1 MKSSASLTNRQKAR
15 PPAHTKL
22 TVLGSTGSIGLNTLD
37 IVRQFPQKFRI
48 EALSCRNSIE
58 RLVEQIKEFKPRL
71 VCVDTNEQVRELRE
85 TFGRGDSGPETVFV
99 WGAEGLAQISS
110 DPEVDLVVA
119 GIVGA
124 AGLGPTFSAVEA
136 GKTVAVANKEPLVM
150 AGELFVK
157 TAKKTG
163 AKLLPTDSEHNA
175 IFQALHDEPP
185 ERIARLILT
194 ASGGPFRDLPL
205 EEFEKITLAEA
216 LNHPN
221 WEMGRKISID
231 SATMMNKGLEIIE
244 AHWLFNTPV
253 ENIDVLMQRESI
265 IHSMVEFID
274 GSFLAQMGLPDM
286 RVPIAYCLGWP
297 ERLPLKIPRM
307 DPVSLKKLHFEAID
321 PNRFPCLSI
330 SVKAAKQGGGSPA
343 VLNGAN
349 EEVVYAFS
357 NEEIRFVDIAKTL
370 ASVMRKLDETL
381 QQTATDFADEI
392 PNFLL
397 NIKSLEDAV
406 QADQWGREQAR
417 KVLDI
422 GRKVR

>member
-1 MKSSASLTNRQKAR
+1 MKSSASTANGQEV
-15 PPAHTKL
+15 PSSVVTKL
-22 TVLGSTGSIGLNTLD
+22 TVLGATGSIGLNTLE
-37 IVRQFPQKFRI
+37 IVRQFPHKFKI
-48 EALSCRNSIE
+48 EALSCRSSIE
-58 RLVEQIKEFKPRL
+58 RLVEQIKEFQPRL
-71 VCVDTNEQVRELRE
+71 VCVDNSEQARELRE
-85 TFGRGDSGPETVFV
+85 TFRDRNSGTETEFV
-99 WGAEGLAQISS
+99 WGVEGLVQVSS

-124 AGLGPTFSAVEA
+124 AGLQPTYSAVQA

-150 AGELFVK
+150 AGELFVQ

-163 AKLLPTDSEHNA
+163 ATLLPTDSEHNA
-175 IFQALHDEPP
+175 IFQALHGEPP

-205 EEFEKITLAEA
+205 KEFEKITLAEA
-216 LNHPN
+216 LSHPN
-221 WEMGRKISID
+221 WEMGQKISID

-297 ERLPLKIPRM
+297 ERLPLKIPRL
-307 DPVSLKKLHFEAID
+307 DPLSMSALHFEKID
-321 PNRFPCLSI
+321 PQRYPCLPLAI
-330 SVKAAKQGGGSPA
+330 KVAKQGGAAPA

-349 EEVVYAFS
+349 ETVVTAFLG
-357 NEEIRFVDIAKTL
+357 EEIRFVEIAETIAAVIKDFEKAL
-370 ASVMRKLDETL
+370 HQVDVPSFLRKIRT
-381 QQTATDFADEI
+381 
-392 PNFLL
+392 
-397 NIKSLEDAV
+397 LEDAEH
-406 QADQWGREQAR
+406 ADKWGRKQAS
-417 KVLDI
+417 KILESI
-422 GRKVR
+422 I

>member
-1 MKSSASLTNRQKAR
+1 MKSSASTANGQEV
-15 PPAHTKL
+15 PSSVVTKL
-22 TVLGSTGSIGLNTLD
+22 TVLGATGSIGLNTLE
-37 IVRQFPQKFRI
+37 IVRQFPHKFKI
-48 EALSCRNSIE
+48 EALSCRSSIE
-58 RLVEQIKEFKPRL
+58 CLVEQIKEFQPRL
-71 VCVDTNEQVRELRE
+71 VCVDNSEQARELRE
-85 TFGRGDSGPETVFV
+85 TFRDRNSGTETEFV
-99 WGAEGLAQISS
+99 WGVEGLIQISS

-124 AGLGPTFSAVEA
+124 AGLQPTYSAVQA

-150 AGELFVK
+150 AGELFVQ

-175 IFQALHDEPP
+175 IFQALHGEPP

-205 EEFEKITLAEA
+205 KEFEKITIAEA
-216 LNHPN
+216 LSHPN

-297 ERLPLKIPRM
+297 ERLPLKIPRL
-307 DPVSLKKLHFEAID
+307 DPLSMSALHFEKIN
-321 PNRFPCLSI
+321 PQRYPCLPLAI
-330 SVKAAKQGGGSPA
+330 KVAKQGGAAPA

-349 EEVVYAFS
+349 ETVVTAFLG
-357 NEEIRFVDIAKTL
+357 EEFRFVEIA
-370 ASVMRKLDETL
+370 ETVAAVIKDFEKALL
-381 QQTATDFADEI
+381 QVDV
-392 PNFLL
+392 PSFLQK
-397 NIKSLEDAV
+397 ISTLEDAEH
-406 QADQWGREQAR
+406 ADKWGRKQAS
-417 KVLDI
+417 KILESI
-422 GRKVR
+422 I

>member
-1 MKSSASLTNRQKAR
+1 MKPSASLSNSPETQDSVQK
-15 PPAHTKL
+15 KL
-22 TVLGSTGSIGLNTLD
+22 TILGSTGSIGLNTLD
-37 IVRQFPQKFRI
+37 IIRQFPQKFRI

-58 RLVEQIKEFKPRL
+58 SLSEQIKEFLPRL
-71 VCVDTNEQVRELRE
+71 VCVDTAKQASELRE
-85 TFGRGDSGPETVFV
+85 SFSNGKSGPETVFV
-99 WGAEGLAQISS
+99 WGTEGLKQISS

-124 AGLGPTFSAVEA
+124 AGLEPTFAAVEA
-136 GKTVAVANKEPLVM
+136 GKIVAVANKEPLVM
-150 AGELFVK
+150 AGELFIQ

-185 ERIARLILT
+185 ERIAKLILT

-205 EEFEKITLAEA
+205 DEFEKITLAEA

-221 WEMGRKISID
+221 WEMGRKITID

-253 ENIDVLMQRESI
+253 DKIDVLMQRESI

-297 ERLPLKIPRM
+297 ERLPLKIPRL
-307 DPVSLKKLHFEAID
+307 DPVSLNALHFEAID
-321 PNRFPCLSI
+321 EQRFPCLPLSLK
-330 SVKAAKQGGGSPA
+330 VAKQGGGAPA

-349 EEVVYAFS
+349 EKVVAAFL

-370 ASVMRKLDETL
+370 ASVMQDLDETL
-381 QQTATDFADEI
+381 QQTAQGSLADI
-392 PNFLL
+392 PDFLL
-397 NIKSLEDAV
+397 KIKTLEDAL
-406 QADQWGREQAR
+406 QADQWGREQAG
-417 KVLDI
+417 KVL
-422 GRKVR
+422 KHLH

>member
-1 MKSSASLTNRQKAR
+1 MK
-15 PPAHTKL
+15 KL

-37 IVRQFPQKFRI
+37 IIRQFPHKFRI

-58 RLVEQIKEFKPRL
+58 SLSEQIKEFKPRL
-71 VCVDTNEQVRELRE
+71 VCVDTAKQASELRE
-85 TFGRGDSGPETVFV
+85 SFSNGKSGPETVFV
-99 WGAEGLAQISS
+99 WGTEGLKQISS

-124 AGLGPTFSAVEA
+124 AGLEPTFAAVEA
-136 GKTVAVANKEPLVM
+136 GKIVAVANKEPLVM
-150 AGELFVK
+150 AGELFIQ

-185 ERIARLILT
+185 ERIAKLILT

-205 EEFEKITLAEA
+205 DEFEKITLAEA

-221 WEMGRKISID
+221 WEMGRKITID

-253 ENIDVLMQRESI
+253 DKIDVLMQRESI

-297 ERLPLKIPRM
+297 ERLPLKIPRL
-307 DPVSLKKLHFEAID
+307 DPVALNALHFEAID
-321 PNRFPCLSI
+321 EQRFPCLPLSLK
-330 SVKAAKQGGGSPA
+330 VAKQGGGAPA

-349 EEVVYAFS
+349 EKVVAAFL

-370 ASVMRKLDETL
+370 ASVMQDLDETL
-381 QQTATDFADEI
+381 QQTAQGSLADI
-392 PNFLL
+392 PDFLL
-397 NIKSLEDAV
+397 KIKTLEDAL
-406 QADQWGREQAR
+406 QADQWGREQAG
-417 KVLDI
+417 KVL
-422 GRKVR
+422 KHLH

>member
-85 TFGRGDSGPETVFV
+85 TFGRGNSGPETVFV

-253 ENIDVLMQRESI
+253 EKIDVLMQRESI

-286 RVPIAYCLGWP
+286 RVPIAYCLSWP

>member
-1 MKSSASLTNRQKAR
+1 MKPSASLSNSPETQDSVQK
-15 PPAHTKL
+15 KL
-22 TVLGSTGSIGLNTLD
+22 TILGSTGSIGLNTLD
-37 IVRQFPQKFRI
+37 IIRQFPQKFRI

-58 RLVEQIKEFKPRL
+58 SLSEQIKEFLPRL
-71 VCVDTNEQVRELRE
+71 VCVDTAKQASELRE
-85 TFGRGDSGPETVFV
+85 SFSNGKSGPETVFV
-99 WGAEGLAQISS
+99 WGTEGLKQISS

-124 AGLGPTFSAVEA
+124 AGLEPTFAAVEA
-136 GKTVAVANKEPLVM
+136 GKIVAVANKEPLVM
-150 AGELFVK
+150 AGELFIQ

-185 ERIARLILT
+185 ERIAKLILT

-205 EEFEKITLAEA
+205 DEFEKITLAEA

-221 WEMGRKISID
+221 WEMGRKITID

-253 ENIDVLMQRESI
+253 DKIDVLMQRESI

-297 ERLPLKIPRM
+297 ERLPLKIPRL
-307 DPVSLKKLHFEAID
+307 DPVALNALHFEAID
-321 PNRFPCLSI
+321 EQRFPCLPLSLK
-330 SVKAAKQGGGSPA
+330 VAKQGGGAPA

-349 EEVVYAFS
+349 EKVVAAFL
-357 NEEIRFVDIAKTL
+357 NEEIRFVDIANIL
-370 ASVMRKLDETL
+370 ASVMQGFDETL
-381 QQTATDFADEI
+381 ELTAQDSLADI
-392 PNFLL
+392 PDFLL
-397 NIKSLEDAV
+397 KIKTLEDAL
-406 QADQWGREQAR
+406 QADQWGREQAG
-417 KVLDI
+417 KVL
-422 GRKVR
+422 KHLH

>member
-1 MKSSASLTNRQKAR
+1 MKSSASTANGQEVSSSVV
-15 PPAHTKL
+15 TKL
-22 TVLGSTGSIGLNTLD
+22 TVLGATGSIGLNTLE
-37 IVRQFPQKFRI
+37 IVRQFPHKFKI
-48 EALSCRNSIE
+48 EALSCRSSIE
-58 RLVEQIKEFKPRL
+58 RLVEQIKEFQPRL
-71 VCVDTNEQVRELRE
+71 VCVDNSEQARELRE
-85 TFGRGDSGPETVFV
+85 TFRDRNSGTETEFVFGV
-99 WGAEGLAQISS
+99 EGLIQISS

-124 AGLGPTFSAVEA
+124 AGLQPTYSAVQA

-150 AGELFVK
+150 AGELFVQ
-157 TAKKTG
+157 TANKTG

-175 IFQALHDEPP
+175 IFQALHGEPP

-205 EEFEKITLAEA
+205 KEFEKITLAEA
-216 LNHPN
+216 LSHPN

-297 ERLPLKIPRM
+297 ERLPLKIPRL
-307 DPVSLKKLHFEAID
+307 DPLSMSPLHFEKIN
-321 PNRFPCLSI
+321 PQRYPCLPLAI
-330 SVKAAKQGGGSPA
+330 KVAKQGGAAPA

-349 EEVVYAFS
+349 ETVVTAFLE
-357 NEEIRFVDIAKTL
+357 EEIHFVEIAETIAAVIKDFEKAL
-370 ASVMRKLDETL
+370 HQVDVPSFLRKIRT
-381 QQTATDFADEI
+381 
-392 PNFLL
+392 
-397 NIKSLEDAV
+397 LEDAEH
-406 QADQWGREQAR
+406 ADKWGRKQAS
-417 KVLDI
+417 KILESI
-422 GRKVR
+422 I

>member
-244 AHWLFNTPV
+244 AHWLFHTPV
-253 ENIDVLMQRESI
+253 EKIDVLMQRESI

-286 RVPIAYCLGWP
+286 RVPIAYCLSWP

>member
-48 EALSCRNSIE
+48 EALSCRKSIE

-99 WGAEGLAQISS
+99 WGTEGLAQISS

-253 ENIDVLMQRESI
+253 EKIDVLMQRESI

>member
-1 MKSSASLTNRQKAR
+1 MKSLASTANGQEV
-15 PPAHTKL
+15 PSSVVTKL
-22 TVLGSTGSIGLNTLD
+22 TVLGATGSIGLNTLG
-37 IVRQFPQKFRI
+37 IVRQFPHKFKI
-48 EALSCRNSIE
+48 EALSCRSSIE
-58 RLVEQIKEFKPRL
+58 RLVEQIKEFQPRL
-71 VCVDTNEQVRELRE
+71 VCVDNSEQARELRE
-85 TFGRGDSGPETVFV
+85 TFRNSCSGQESEFV
-99 WGAEGLAQISS
+99 WGVEGLVQISS

-124 AGLGPTFSAVEA
+124 AGLQPTFSAVQA

-150 AGELFVK
+150 AGELFVQ
-157 TAKKTG
+157 TANKTG

-175 IFQALHDEPP
+175 IFQALHGESP

-205 EEFEKITLAEA
+205 KEFEKITPAEA
-216 LNHPN
+216 LSHPN

-297 ERLPLKIPRM
+297 ERLPLKIPRL
-307 DPVSLKKLHFEAID
+307 DPLSMSALHFEKID
-321 PNRFPCLSI
+321 PQRYPCLPLAI
-330 SVKAAKQGGGSPA
+330 KVAKQGGAAPA

-349 EEVVYAFS
+349 ETVVTAFLD
-357 NEEIRFVDIAKTL
+357 EEIRFVEIA
-370 ASVMRKLDETL
+370 ETIAAVIKDFETALHQVDVPSFL
-381 QQTATDFADEI
+381 QKIRT
-392 PNFLL
+392 
-397 NIKSLEDAV
+397 LEDAEH
-406 QADQWGREQAR
+406 ADKWGRKQAS
-417 KVLDI
+417 KILESI
-422 GRKVR
+422 I

>member
-1 MKSSASLTNRQKAR
+1 MKSSASTANGQEV
-15 PPAHTKL
+15 PSSVVTKL
-22 TVLGSTGSIGLNTLD
+22 TVLGATGSIGLNTLE
-37 IVRQFPQKFRI
+37 IVRQFPHKFKI
-48 EALSCRNSIE
+48 EALSCRSSIE
-58 RLVEQIKEFKPRL
+58 RLVEQIKEFQPRL
-71 VCVDTNEQVRELRE
+71 VCVANSEQARKLRE
-85 TFGRGDSGPETVFV
+85 TFREGNSGTETEFV
-99 WGAEGLAQISS
+99 WGVEGLVQVSS

-124 AGLGPTFSAVEA
+124 AGLQPTYSAVQA

-150 AGELFVK
+150 AGELFVQ
-157 TAKKTG
+157 TANKTG

-175 IFQALHDEPP
+175 IFQALHGEPP

-205 EEFEKITLAEA
+205 KEFEKITPAEA
-216 LNHPN
+216 LSHPN

-297 ERLPLKIPRM
+297 ERLPLKIPRL
-307 DPVSLKKLHFEAID
+307 DPLSMSALHFEKID
-321 PNRFPCLSI
+321 PQRYPCLPLAI
-330 SVKAAKQGGGSPA
+330 KVAKQGGAAPA

-349 EEVVYAFS
+349 ETVVTAFLG
-357 NEEIRFVDIAKTL
+357 EEIRFVEIAETIAAVIKDFEKAL
-370 ASVMRKLDETL
+370 HQVDVPSFLRKIRT
-381 QQTATDFADEI
+381 
-392 PNFLL
+392 
-397 NIKSLEDAV
+397 LEDAEH
-406 QADQWGREQAR
+406 ADKWGRKQAS
-417 KVLDI
+417 KILESI
-422 GRKVR
+422 I

>member
-1 MKSSASLTNRQKAR
+1 MKSSASTANGQEV
-15 PPAHTKL
+15 PSSVVTKL
-22 TVLGSTGSIGLNTLD
+22 TVLGATGSIGLNTLE
-37 IVRQFPQKFRI
+37 IVRQFPHKFKI
-48 EALSCRNSIE
+48 EALSCRSSIE
-58 RLVEQIKEFKPRL
+58 RLVEQIKEFQPRL
-71 VCVDTNEQVRELRE
+71 VCVDNSEQARELRE
-85 TFGRGDSGPETVFV
+85 TFREGNSGTETEFV
-99 WGAEGLAQISS
+99 WGVEGLVQVSS

-124 AGLGPTFSAVEA
+124 AGLQPTYSAVQA

-150 AGELFVK
+150 AGELFVQ
-157 TAKKTG
+157 TANKTG

-175 IFQALHDEPP
+175 IFQALHGESP

-205 EEFEKITLAEA
+205 KEFEKITLAEA
-216 LNHPN
+216 LSHPN

-297 ERLPLKIPRM
+297 ERLPLKIPRL
-307 DPVSLKKLHFEAID
+307 DPLSMSALHFEKID
-321 PNRFPCLSI
+321 PQRYPCLPLAI
-330 SVKAAKQGGGSPA
+330 KVAKQGGAAPA

-349 EEVVYAFS
+349 ETVVTAFLG
-357 NEEIRFVDIAKTL
+357 EEIRFVEIAETIAAVIKDFEKAL
-370 ASVMRKLDETL
+370 HQVDVPSFLRKIRT
-381 QQTATDFADEI
+381 
-392 PNFLL
+392 
-397 NIKSLEDAV
+397 LEDAEH
-406 QADQWGREQAR
+406 ADKWGRKQAS
-417 KVLDI
+417 KILESI
-422 GRKVR
+422 I

>member
-1 MKSSASLTNRQKAR
+1 MKSSASTANGQEV
-15 PPAHTKL
+15 PSSVVTKL
-22 TVLGSTGSIGLNTLD
+22 TVLGATGSIGLNTLE
-37 IVRQFPQKFRI
+37 IVRQFPHKFKI
-48 EALSCRNSIE
+48 EALSCRSSIE
-58 RLVEQIKEFKPRL
+58 RLVEQIKEFQPRL
-71 VCVDTNEQVRELRE
+71 VCVDNSEQARELCE
-85 TFGRGDSGPETVFV
+85 TFRDGNSGTETEFV
-99 WGAEGLAQISS
+99 WGVEGLVQVSS
-110 DPEVDLVVA
+110 DQEVDLVVA

-124 AGLGPTFSAVEA
+124 AGLQPTFSAVQA

-150 AGELFVK
+150 AGELFVQ
-157 TAKKTG
+157 TANKTG

-175 IFQALHDEPP
+175 IFQVLHGEPP

-205 EEFEKITLAEA
+205 KEFEKITPAEA
-216 LNHPN
+216 LSHPN

-297 ERLPLKIPRM
+297 ERLPLKIPRL
-307 DPVSLKKLHFEAID
+307 DPLSMSALHFEKID
-321 PNRFPCLSI
+321 PQRYPCLPLAI
-330 SVKAAKQGGGSPA
+330 KVAKQGGAAPA

-349 EEVVYAFS
+349 ETVVTAFLG
-357 NEEIRFVDIAKTL
+357 EEIRFVEIAETIAAVIKDFEKAL
-370 ASVMRKLDETL
+370 HQVDVPSFLRKIRT
-381 QQTATDFADEI
+381 
-392 PNFLL
+392 
-397 NIKSLEDAV
+397 LEDAEH
-406 QADQWGREQAR
+406 ADKWGRKQAS
-417 KVLDI
+417 KILESI
-422 GRKVR
+422 I

>member
-1 MKSSASLTNRQKAR
+1 MKPSASLSNSPETQDSVQK
-15 PPAHTKL
+15 KL
-22 TVLGSTGSIGLNTLD
+22 TILGSTGSIGLNTLD
-37 IVRQFPQKFRI
+37 IIRQFPQKFRI

-58 RLVEQIKEFKPRL
+58 SLSEQIKEFKPRL
-71 VCVDTNEQVRELRE
+71 VCVDTAKQASELRE
-85 TFGRGDSGPETVFV
+85 SFRNGNSGPETEFV
-99 WGAEGLAQISS
+99 WSTEGLKQISS

-119 GIVGA
+119 GIVGS
-124 AGLGPTFSAVEA
+124 AGLEPTFAAVEA
-136 GKTVAVANKEPLVM
+136 GKIVAVANKEPLVM
-150 AGELFVK
+150 AGELFIQ

-205 EEFEKITLAEA
+205 DEFEKITLAEA

-221 WEMGRKISID
+221 WEMGRKITID

-253 ENIDVLMQRESI
+253 DKIDVLMQRESI

-297 ERLPLKIPRM
+297 ERLPLKIPRL
-307 DPVSLKKLHFEAID
+307 DPVALNALHFEAID
-321 PNRFPCLSI
+321 EQRFPCLPLSLK
-330 SVKAAKQGGGSPA
+330 VAKQGGGAPA

-349 EEVVYAFS
+349 EKVVAAFL

-370 ASVMRKLDETL
+370 ASVMQDLDETL
-381 QQTATDFADEI
+381 QQTAQGSLADI
-392 PNFLL
+392 PDFLL
-397 NIKSLEDAV
+397 KIKTLEDAL
-406 QADQWGREQAR
+406 QADQWGREQAG
-417 KVLDI
+417 KVL
-422 GRKVR
+422 KHLH

>member
-1 MKSSASLTNRQKAR
+1 MKSSASTANGKEV
-15 PPAHTKL
+15 PSSVVSKL
-22 TVLGSTGSIGLNTLD
+22 TVLGATGSIGLNTLE
-37 IVRQFPQKFRI
+37 IVRQFPHKFKI
-48 EALSCRNSIE
+48 EALSCRSSIE
-58 RLVEQIKEFKPRL
+58 RLVEQIKEFQPRL
-71 VCVDTNEQVRELRE
+71 VCVENSEQARELRE
-85 TFGRGDSGPETVFV
+85 TFRDRNSGTETEFVFGV
-99 WGAEGLAQISS
+99 EGLIQISS

-124 AGLGPTFSAVEA
+124 AGLQPTFSAVQA

-150 AGELFVK
+150 AGELFVQ

-163 AKLLPTDSEHNA
+163 ATLLPTDSEHNA
-175 IFQALHDEPP
+175 IFQVLHGEPP

-205 EEFEKITLAEA
+205 KEFEKITIAEA
-216 LNHPN
+216 LSHPN
-221 WEMGRKISID
+221 WEMGQKISID

-297 ERLPLKIPRM
+297 ERLPLKIPRL
-307 DPVSLKKLHFEAID
+307 DPLSMSALHFEKID
-321 PNRFPCLSI
+321 PQRYPCLPLAI
-330 SVKAAKQGGGSPA
+330 KVAKQGGAAPA

-349 EEVVYAFS
+349 ETVVTAFLG
-357 NEEIRFVDIAKTL
+357 EEIRFVEIA
-370 ASVMRKLDETL
+370 ETIAAVIKNFEKALHQVDVPSLL
-381 QQTATDFADEI
+381 QKIRT
-392 PNFLL
+392 
-397 NIKSLEDAV
+397 LEDEEN
-406 QADQWGREQAR
+406 ADKWGRKQAS
-417 KVLDI
+417 KILESI
-422 GRKVR
+422 I

>member
-1 MKSSASLTNRQKAR
+1 MKFSASTANGQEV
-15 PPAHTKL
+15 PSSVVTKL
-22 TVLGSTGSIGLNTLD
+22 TVLGATGSIGLNTLE
-37 IVRQFPQKFRI
+37 IVRQFPHKFKI
-48 EALSCRNSIE
+48 EALSCRSSIE
-58 RLVEQIKEFKPRL
+58 RLVEQIKEFQPRL
-71 VCVDTNEQVRELRE
+71 VCVDNSEQARELRE
-85 TFGRGDSGPETVFV
+85 TFREGNSGTETEFV
-99 WGAEGLAQISS
+99 WGVGGLVQVSS

-124 AGLGPTFSAVEA
+124 AGLQPTFSAVQA

-150 AGELFVK
+150 AGELFVQ
-157 TAKKTG
+157 TANKTG

-175 IFQALHDEPP
+175 IFQALHGEPP

-205 EEFEKITLAEA
+205 KEFEKITLAEA
-216 LNHPN
+216 LSHPN

-297 ERLPLKIPRM
+297 ERLPLKIPRL
-307 DPVSLKKLHFEAID
+307 DPLSMSALHFEKID
-321 PNRFPCLSI
+321 PQRYPCLPLAI
-330 SVKAAKQGGGSPA
+330 KVAKQGGAAPA

-349 EEVVYAFS
+349 ETVVTAFLG
-357 NEEIRFVDIAKTL
+357 EEIRFVEIA
-370 ASVMRKLDETL
+370 ETI
-381 QQTATDFADEI
+381 AAV
-392 PNFLL
+392 
-397 NIKSLEDAV
+397 IKSFEKALHQVDVPSFLRKIRTLEDAEH
-406 QADQWGREQAR
+406 ADKWGRKQAS
-417 KVLDI
+417 KILESI
-422 GRKVR
+422 I

>member
-1 MKSSASLTNRQKAR
+1 M
-15 PPAHTKL
+15 
-22 TVLGSTGSIGLNTLD
+22 
-37 IVRQFPQKFRI
+37 
-48 EALSCRNSIE
+48 
-58 RLVEQIKEFKPRL
+58 
-71 VCVDTNEQVRELRE
+71 
-85 TFGRGDSGPETVFV
+85 
-99 WGAEGLAQISS
+99 
-110 DPEVDLVVA
+110 VA

-124 AGLGPTFSAVEA
+124 AGLQPTYSAVQA

-150 AGELFVK
+150 AGELFVQ
-157 TAKKTG
+157 TANKTG

-175 IFQALHDEPP
+175 IFQALHGEPP

-205 EEFEKITLAEA
+205 KEFEKITPAEA
-216 LNHPN
+216 LSHPN

-297 ERLPLKIPRM
+297 ERLPLKIPRL
-307 DPVSLKKLHFEAID
+307 DPLSMSALHFEKID
-321 PNRFPCLSI
+321 PQRYPCLPLAI
-330 SVKAAKQGGGSPA
+330 KVAKQGGAAPA

-349 EEVVYAFS
+349 ETVVTAFLG
-357 NEEIRFVDIAKTL
+357 EEIRFVEIA
-370 ASVMRKLDETL
+370 ETIAAVIKDFEKALHQVDVPPFL
-381 QQTATDFADEI
+381 QKICT
-392 PNFLL
+392 
-397 NIKSLEDAV
+397 LEDAEH
-406 QADQWGREQAR
+406 ADKWGRKQAS
-417 KVLDI
+417 KILESI
-422 GRKVR
+422 I